1 MGQFDG
7 SLAVFAKGACKGFSA
22 KCGGCSMSAILSPEA
37 IVPFALQPGEKLIRV
52 KDAEVSK

>member
-1 MGQFDG
+1 
-7 SLAVFAKGACKGFSA
+7 
-22 KCGGCSMSAILSPEA
+22 MSAILSPEA